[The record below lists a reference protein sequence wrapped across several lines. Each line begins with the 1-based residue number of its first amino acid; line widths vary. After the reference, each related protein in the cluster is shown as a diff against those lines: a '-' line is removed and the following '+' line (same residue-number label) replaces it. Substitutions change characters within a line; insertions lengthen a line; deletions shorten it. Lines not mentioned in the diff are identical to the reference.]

1 MINITFPDSS
11 VRQYEKGVNG
21 IEIAKSIS
29 PRLAADVLAVMVDG
43 KVVDLERP
51 IENDATVRLLKWED
65 DEAKK
70 VFWHSSSHLMAQA
83 LEELYPGIKFGI
95 GPAIETGFYYDVDL
109 GERTLTE
116 ADLKTIENKMIELA
130 RSKEHFVRQDVS
142 KAEAM
147 KKYTEKGDE
156 YKCELIRDLEDGTI
170 TFYTNGSFTDLCRGP
185 HLMDT
190 SVIKAVKLTSIAGA
204 YWRGNEKNK
213 MLTRIYGVTFPK
225 NLCWMS
231 I

>member
-95 GPAIETGFYYDVDL
+95 GPAIETGFYYDVDP
-109 GERTLTE
+109 GETTIKE
-116 ADLKTIENKMIELA
+116 ADLPAIEKKMAELVA
-130 RSKEHFVRQDVS
+130 KKGLLRRQ
-142 KAEAM
+142 
-147 KKYTEKGDE
+147 T
-156 YKCELIRDLEDGTI
+156 L
-170 TFYTNGSFTDLCRGP
+170 
-185 HLMDT
+185 
-190 SVIKAVKLTSIAGA
+190 KL
-204 YWRGNEKNK
+204 
-213 MLTRIYGVTFPK
+213 
-225 NLCWMS
+225 
-231 I
+231 

>member
-83 LEELYPGIKFGI
+83 L
-95 GPAIETGFYYDVDL
+95 
-109 GERTLTE
+109 
-116 ADLKTIENKMIELA
+116 
-130 RSKEHFVRQDVS
+130 
-142 KAEAM
+142 
-147 KKYTEKGDE
+147 
-156 YKCELIRDLEDGTI
+156 
-170 TFYTNGSFTDLCRGP
+170 
-185 HLMDT
+185 
-190 SVIKAVKLTSIAGA
+190 
-204 YWRGNEKNK
+204 
-213 MLTRIYGVTFPK
+213 
-225 NLCWMS
+225 
-231 I
+231 